1 MFTKIITLLALLIV
15 FAVAAFAGS
24 ANRPRG
30 QDTAAA
36 TIVLNST
43 IAPILASVAR
53 FTVEAVEHARPVAD
67 AASVTNNR
75 YTEASRISM
84 PSRNDIREAPGN
96 DRYDVAIAA
105 EKRNQATYKGYGSDH
120 LARADV

>member
-1 MFTKIITLLALLIV
+1 MVKLFSLFVLVAMLA
-15 FAVAAFAGS
+15 FAAFAGT
-24 ANRPRG
+24 ANQPRG
-30 QDTAAA
+30 QDAVAA

-43 IAPILASVAR
+43 IAPIIASVEQ

-67 AASVTNNR
+67 AASVANNR